1 MNEYIERVIATV
13 ERRDNAK
20 PEFIQ
25 CVKEVYRSL

>member
-1 MNEYIERVIATV
+1 MNDYIENVIKTV

-25 CVKEVYRSL
+25 CVKGSFSFA